1 MPINSADE
9 QSATLQVMD
18 AMTDLGVFI
27 SEAKR
32 KLEEQAALFKRMDV
46 RLSLCLG
53 LYHLPASLCS
63 WVKLHIYCFT
73 CQHAQNSIILI
84 MHVHALKPQLCDI
97 MRRSCQIGA
106 ED

>member
-1 MPINSADE
+1 VPINSADE
-9 QSATLQVMD
+9 QFATLQVMD

-53 LYHLPASLCS
+53 RILSPACKSVLLGETANILLHMSSACTDLYNTACACSEASA
-63 WVKLHIYCFT
+63 V
-73 CQHAQNSIILI
+73 
-84 MHVHALKPQLCDI
+84 
-97 MRRSCQIGA
+97 
-106 ED
+106 